1 MNKLAIYSVVLLAF
15 AGQVAFAHTQ
25 LSGSMPADKAVLENA
40 PDEVAL
46 DFSEAVRLTA
56 LSIQRQGDATR
67 DLGPLP
73 AEMSR
78 HFAVPAP
85 ELRAGS
91 FVVSW
96 RALSED
102 THVMT
107 GEFTFTVSVQG
118 SASR

>member
-1 MNKLAIYSVVLLAF
+1 MKKLAIYSLVLLAF
-15 AGQVAFAHTQ
+15 TGQVAFAHTQ
-25 LSGSMPADKAVLENA
+25 LSASMPADKAVLETA

-56 LSIQRQGDATR
+56 LSIQRQGDANQ

-73 AEMSR
+73 SETSR

-85 ELRAGS
+85 ELASGDY
-91 FVVSW
+91 VVAW

-102 THVMT
+102 THVMR

-118 SASR
+118 SASH